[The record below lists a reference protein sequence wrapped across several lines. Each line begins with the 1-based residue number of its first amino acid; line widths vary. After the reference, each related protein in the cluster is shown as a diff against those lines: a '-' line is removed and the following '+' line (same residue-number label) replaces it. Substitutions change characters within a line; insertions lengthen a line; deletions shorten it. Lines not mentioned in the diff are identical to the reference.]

1 MFVKVRGSGESETL
15 FGTIFARFSEERRRA
30 MDINKIFGSTFDLLR
45 VRLGLDVK
53 EHELISSN
61 IANIDTPNYVAKK
74 LSFDETLERFM
85 SDFTPS
91 LRTTNP
97 KHFSFGAGGP
107 EADNFVVDETGEVDI
122 DKELSRLAENSI
134 HYQAL
139 VNILSKKFTMLK
151 LAISEGGK

>member
-1 MFVKVRGSGESETL
+1 MN
-15 FGTIFARFSEERRRA
+15 
-30 MDINKIFGSTFDLLR
+30 INKIFDETFDLVK

-61 IANIDTPNYVAKK
+61 IANIDTPNYVARK
-74 LSFDETLERFM
+74 LSFEKTLERFM
-85 SDFTPS
+85 SDYTTS
-91 LRTTNP
+91 LKTTNP
-97 KHFSFGAGGP
+97 RHFVFGAGGP
-107 EADNFVVDETGEVDI
+107 EDNNFVVDETGEVDI

-139 VNILSKKFTMLK
+139 INVLNKKFTLLK

>member
-1 MFVKVRGSGESETL
+1 MS
-15 FGTIFARFSEERRRA
+15 
-30 MDINKIFGSTFDLLR
+30 INKIFDSTFDLAR

-74 LSFDETLERFM
+74 LSFDETLERFL
-85 SDFTPS
+85 SDTDTS
-91 LRTTNP
+91 LRTTNAR
-97 KHFSFGAGGP
+97 HFPFGTSGP
-107 EADNFVVDETGEVDI
+107 EEDKFVVDETGEVDI